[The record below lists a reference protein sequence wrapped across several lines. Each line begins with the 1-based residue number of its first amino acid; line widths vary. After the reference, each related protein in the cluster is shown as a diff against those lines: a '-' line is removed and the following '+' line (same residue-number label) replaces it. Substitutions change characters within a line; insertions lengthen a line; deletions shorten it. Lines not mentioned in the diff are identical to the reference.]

1 MVKNSIKKHIESMI
15 VYLKQDK
22 RKSALTLLK
31 KALIKARNDTVYY
44 QQLTL
49 AILETNTVKLR
60 ACLSSFGDYWQD
72 IRFSNDVD
80 SIDTTLAYID

>member
-1 MVKNSIKKHIESMI
+1 MVNHSIKNHIESMI
-15 VYLKQDK
+15 VYLKHDK
-22 RKSALTLLK
+22 RKSALALLK
-31 KALIKARNDTVYY
+31 LALIKARNDLVYY
-44 QQLTL
+44 QQLIL

-80 SIDTTLAYID
+80 SIDASLAYID